1 MSKLSD
7 LQQFLPGATRRGT
20 ADPEIR
26 GVAYDSRRVN
36 PGDLFVCVAGFKR
49 DGRRFL
55 ADAVARG
62 AVAALVEPAPD
73 AEPGAVSP
81 DLPTLVV
88 PSARRAMALAAAAF
102 HDHPSRRLCL
112 VGVTGTNGKTTTT
125 HLIESLF
132 RAVGQGTGVIGTLGA
147 RIRDRALPEGRT
159 TPEAP
164 DLQSLI
170 GQMVAEDVAAVTME
184 VSSHALVLGRTL
196 GCEYDFGVFTNLTQD
211 HLDFHETFE
220 DYFDAKATLFRDY
233 PKHSAKHFTGIIN
246 LDDPWGARLAAL
258 CAGDVLTYGI
268 ESAAHIRAAEIR
280 ATPAGIEFRVSVA
293 GAPARPVRLR
303 LGGHFNV
310 YNALA
315 AMGVGVG
322 AGIPWETIV
331 AGLEGVPGVPGR
343 FEAVDAGQNFAV
355 LVDYAHTPDG
365 LLNVLR
371 AARALSPRRLIA
383 VFGCGGDRDRTK
395 RPIMGRIA
403 AEHADVA
410 VVTSDN
416 PRSEDPDEIIAEI
429 LVGMKEDDR
438 PPTTDDRSPSAASAI
453 GGLDGGRSSVV
464 GRRASIIIEPDR
476 RAAIERAIRTAEPG
490 DLVLIAGKGHE
501 DYQIF
506 ADRTIHFDDREVARE
521 ALRARANS

>member
-1 MSKLSD
+1 MSKLSE
-7 LQQFLPGATRRGT
+7 LQQFLPGATRRGA

-26 GVAYDSRRVN
+26 GVAYDSRRVK
-36 PGDLFVCVAGFKR
+36 PGDLFVCVSGFKT

-55 ADAVARG
+55 PDAVARG

-73 AEPGAVSP
+73 AVGL
-81 DLPTLVV
+81 DLPSLIV

-102 HDHPSRRLCL
+102 HDHPSRKLCL

-125 HLIESLF
+125 HLIEGLF
-132 RAVGQGTGVIGTLGA
+132 RAAGQGTGVIGTLGA
-147 RIRDRALPEGRT
+147 RVRDRALPEGRT

-164 DLQSLI
+164 DLQALLA
-170 GQMVAEDVAAVTME
+170 QMVAEDVAAVAME
-184 VSSHALVLGRTL
+184 VSSHALVLDRTL

-220 DYFDAKATLFRDY
+220 EYFDAKATLFRDY
-233 PKHSAKHFTGIIN
+233 PKHSAKPFQGVIN
-246 LDDPWGARLAAL
+246 LDDPWGARLAEL
-258 CAGDVLTYGI
+258 CAGEVLTYGI
-268 ESAAHIRAAEIR
+268 DSAARIRAAQIQV
-280 ATPAGIEFRVSVA
+280 TPAGIEFHVSVA

-315 AMGVGVG
+315 AIGVGVG
-322 AGIPWETIV
+322 AGLPWETIV
-331 AGLEGVPGVPGR
+331 AGLESVPGVPGR

-416 PRSEDPDEIIAEI
+416 PRSENPDAIIAEI
-429 LVGMKEDDR
+429 LAGMESGGARCSVLGAR
-438 PPTTDDRSPSAASAI
+438 PALPCPVQAEHRAPSTEH
-453 GGLDGGRSSVV
+453 
-464 GRRASIIIEPDR
+464 RASIITEPDR
-476 RAAIERAIRTAEPG
+476 RAAIERAIRAAGPG

-521 ALRARANS
+521 ALRAHAIR